1 MRTQTDTA
9 QGGLGISELVLD
21 AQRLSDIQAIS
32 MSWEKNLRQRFSLSW
47 KLPLFK
53 KVKTLHWAAV
63 NPQIS
68 TSCSFD

>member
-53 KVKTLHWAAV
+53 KVKTALG
-63 NPQIS
+63 
-68 TSCSFD
+68 CSQSPNIHFLLI